1 MKGNQWP
8 LVLFTV
14 LTQWGVGLLLISGV
28 IRFILA
34 DQLNDTQADL
44 FAGTVA
50 LLVICLTLIGMMT
63 SLLHLGSPRNAY
75 RAVLNLGSSWLSAEI
90 LLVLI
95 FLLAAIG
102 YGVSLWSGSHLTRF
116 STIVFWIGS
125 GLGLFLVFVMT
136 NVYRLK
142 TVPTW
147 NSPTTVFSF
156 FKTVFLLGPLA
167 AIAILQ
173 VVQCVTLDNQLS
185 NQTSSLTTIFSWVI
199 LSALLLLVLDMM
211 TTLQKGVSKK
221 LSRAIAETRKSLY
234 LRLFLILAGL
244 SLFSIPLFLDFS
256 ASASPATASLV
267 LGTAFLFILISELID
282 RKLFYASFERAGL

>member
-14 LTQWGVGLLLISGV
+14 ITQLGVGLLLISGV

-44 FAGTVA
+44 FAGAVA

-63 SLLHLGSPRNAY
+63 SLFHLGSPRNAY

-102 YGVSLWSGSHLTRF
+102 YGVSLWSGPHLTRF

-125 GLGLFLVFVMT
+125 GLGLLLVYVMT
-136 NVYRLK
+136 NVYRLT

-147 NSPTTVFSF
+147 NSPATVFSF

-167 AIAILQ
+167 AIAIFQ
-173 VVQCVTLDNQLS
+173 VVQCVTLENNRLP
-185 NQTSSLTTIFSWVI
+185 NQTVNLTTIFSWVI
-199 LSALLLLVLDMM
+199 LSALLLLVLDIM
-211 TTLQKGVSKK
+211 TTLQKVTSKK
-221 LSRAIAETRKSLY
+221 LSRANAENRKSLY
-234 LRLFLILAGL
+234 LRLFLILTGL

-256 ASASPATASLV
+256 TSVSPTTAYLV
-267 LGTAFLFILISELID
+267 LGTA
-282 RKLFYASFERAGL
+282 